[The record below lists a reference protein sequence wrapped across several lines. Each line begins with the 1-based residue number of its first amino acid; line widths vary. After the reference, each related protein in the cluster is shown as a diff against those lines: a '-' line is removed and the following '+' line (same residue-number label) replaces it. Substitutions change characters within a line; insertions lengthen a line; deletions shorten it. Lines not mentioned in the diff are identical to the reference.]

1 MTPSTFTKVHF
12 GAYSLTMTCI
22 PEVLYFVEPQMQ
34 MVEHAGGLTE
44 AEGVQI
50 DEPNHKTSGHPQLMK
65 L

>member
-1 MTPSTFTKVHF
+1 
-12 GAYSLTMTCI
+12 
-22 PEVLYFVEPQMQ
+22 MQ